1 MEMRNEEIMREEIK
15 KIIKSHYQ
23 ENYVLTSLTLTKEEF
38 NEMMDEIIEV
48 IKEEEKPNCPT
59 MEEAEASGNHE
70 CQECLEYN
78 YKKC

>member
-15 KIIKSHYQ
+15 HIISVYSDILYTEKKYSNTSI
-23 ENYVLTSLTLTKEEF
+23 ENVV
-38 NEMMDEIIEV
+38 NEIMEV